1 VSESEKA
8 ASNDR
13 GRRERDLQQANDFH
27 GVLLAMAGH
36 DLRQPLQAI
45 MTAYEWLAR
54 RLNTSSDREYLDRGR
69 SAIARLSDQ
78 LNLLIEALRLHEHSA
93 NIQPAPVALAPIFA
107 QLCRDNEDAA
117 NSKGLTLRAHP
128 TSAAVMSDAVLLEGI
143 LGNLI
148 RNAVKYTGPGGRV
161 LVGCRRRGAFMKIEV
176 HDTGIGIPPDKLS
189 KVFEAFHRLDSTRAD
204 GLGLGL
210 FVVRRAVDLLGH
222 SVEVR
227 SDVGRGSS
235 FAILAKVADAVSER
249 EPAGSFASRV
259 LCRADDSPPPAY
271 FSCPIVSTRR
281 QIILDAKF

>member
-1 VSESEKA
+1 VGESEQA

-13 GRRERDLQQANDFH
+13 GRCERELQQANDFH

-36 DLRQPLQAI
+36 DLRQPLQVI

-54 RLNTSSDREYLDRGR
+54 RLNTSSDQEYLDRGR
-69 SAIARLSDQ
+69 FAIARLSDQ

-117 NSKGLTLRAHP
+117 NSKGLTLSAHP
-128 TSAAVMSDAVLLEGI
+128 TGAAVMSDAVLLEGI

-189 KVFEAFHRLDSTRAD
+189 KGF
-204 GLGLGL
+204 
-210 FVVRRAVDLLGH
+210 
-222 SVEVR
+222 
-227 SDVGRGSS
+227 
-235 FAILAKVADAVSER
+235 
-249 EPAGSFASRV
+249 
-259 LCRADDSPPPAY
+259 
-271 FSCPIVSTRR
+271 
-281 QIILDAKF
+281 